1 MKQQKNYPLYEV
13 TPVNSIR
20 ELLDIALS
28 EAAEKTAF
36 KYRAKDEEIVSTS
49 YKDFIRDVNAI
60 GSALC
65 ELGVIGDHI
74 AQIGEN
80 SYRWVTVYLAA
91 LAGNGVYIPI
101 DKDLP
106 EADILNIANHSDT
119 SVLFYTPKYDE
130 IIEEN
135 AHSALSHIKY
145 FIRVEKS
152 FDDQSAEYV
161 DPRFLSYNKLI
172 RRGYDLLDEGYAEY
186 FDKHS
191 EPYDLK
197 MIVYTSG
204 TTGLAKGVM
213 LCEHNLVSC
222 VYYGLQVS
230 TVYDTCL
237 SVLPYHH
244 TYEAVAGLLVSLHHH
259 STICINE
266 NLKYVMKNLL
276 TYKPDYIYLVPA
288 FAEEFYRRIW
298 STAKKTGKEKGLRT
312 LIKTSNNLRKVGI
325 DARRKLFSTIHENFG
340 GNLKKIVCGGA
351 PVRPEIGEFFDAI
364 GINLIN
370 GYGITECSPL
380 VSANRDYFN
389 DWNTVGCPLPCCE
402 IKLDDITPEGIGE
415 ICVKGDIVMLGYYK
429 MPEITAEVLEE
440 DGWFHTGDYG
450 TMNDLGQLKITG
462 RKKNIIVLS
471 NGKNV
476 YPEEIENY
484 IQNIPYVKEVIVYG
498 LKNEYG
504 EEYKLC
510 AEIFLNSEKIEELGI
525 TDPAASLKKD
535 IAEVCAP
542 LPVYKNIGK
551 IVIRTKE
558 FDKTTTNKI
567 KRQSIIGES
576 TESSECSDKP
586 EEKA

>member
-1 MKQQKNYPLYEV
+1 MKKQTNYPLYEV

-20 ELLDIALS
+20 ELLDIA
-28 EAAEKTAF
+28 EAETPDKIAF
-36 KYRAKDEEIVSTS
+36 KYRIKDDNIKEVKYAE
-49 YKDFIRDVNAI
+49 FIRDVNAI

-65 ELGVIGDHI
+65 ELGVIGEHI

-80 SYRWVTVYLAA
+80 SYNWVNVYLSV
-91 LAGNGVYIPI
+91 LAGNGVYVPV

-106 EADILNIANHSDT
+106 ECDLINILKHSDS
-119 SVLFYTPKYDE
+119 SVLFYSSKYDDFVSKNASSELADFHYFVRICNNEEKADE
-130 IIEEN
+130 IPE
-135 AHSALSHIKY
+135 Y
-145 FIRVEKS
+145 FATS
-152 FDDQSAEYV
+152 
-161 DPRFLSYNKLI
+161 PRFLSFKKLKEHGYELLDN
-172 RRGYDLLDEGYAEY
+172 GYDEY
-186 FDKHS
+186 PKRHS
-191 EPYDLK
+191 EPHDLK

-204 TTGLAKGVM
+204 TTGIAKGVM
-213 LCEHNLVSC
+213 LCEHNLISI

-230 TVYDTCL
+230 TVYDTYL

-266 NLKYVMKNLL
+266 NLKTVMKNLV

-298 STAKKTGKEKGLRT
+298 ATARKSGKESGLKA

-325 DARRKLFSTIHENFG
+325 DMRHKFFSTIHENFG

-351 PVRPEIGEFFDAI
+351 PIRPEIGEFFDSI

-380 VSANRDYFN
+380 VAANRDFFN
-389 DWNTVGCPLPCCE
+389 DCNTVGCVLPCCE
-402 IKLDDITPEGIGE
+402 LKLEDVTPDGIGE

-429 MPEITAEVLEE
+429 MPAETAEVLSD
-440 DGWFHTGDYG
+440 DGWFRTGDYG
-450 TMNDLGQLKITG
+450 MINDKEQLLITG

-471 NGKNV
+471 NGKNI

-484 IQNIPYVKEVIVYG
+484 IQNIPYVKEVVVYG
-498 LKNEYG
+498 LKNEFG
-504 EEYKLC
+504 EETKLC
-510 AEIFLNSEKIEELGI
+510 AEVFLNAEKLEELGI
-525 TDPAASLKKD
+525 TEPAEKLKKD
-535 IAEVCAP
+535 ISHATSS
-542 LPVYKNIGK
+542 LPSYKSIGK

-567 KRQSIIGES
+567 KRQSI
-576 TESSECSDKP
+576 TEN
-586 EEKA
+586 EE

>member
-1 MKQQKNYPLYEV
+1 MKESKNYPLYDV
-13 TPVNSIR
+13 APVNSIR
-20 ELLDIALS
+20 ELLDTAES
-28 EAAEKTAF
+28 EVPEKIAF
-36 KYRAKDEEIVSTS
+36 KYRVENDVIKEITYARFV
-49 YKDFIRDVNAI
+49 RDVNAL
-60 GSALC
+60 GAALC
-65 ELGVIGDHI
+65 ELGVIGSHI

-80 SYRWVTVYLAA
+80 SYRWINVYLTA
-91 LAGNGVYIPI
+91 LAGNGVYVPV
-101 DKDLP
+101 DKELP
-106 EADILNIANHSDT
+106 EADVLHVLLHSDST
-119 SVLFYTPKYDE
+119 VLFYSEKYDE
-130 IIEEN
+130 LVKNN
-135 AHSALSHIKY
+135 ANGALSAIRY
-145 FIRVEKS
+145 FIRISNRETDNDSIPDYFVSDKRFIAFEKLKKHGYELL
-152 FDDQSAEYV
+152 DT
-161 DPRFLSYNKLI
+161 
-172 RRGYDLLDEGYAEY
+172 GYDEY
-186 FDKHS
+186 MKRHS
-191 EPYDLK
+191 DPYDLK

-213 LCEHNLVSC
+213 LCEHNLVSI

-230 TVYDTCL
+230 TVYDMYL

-266 NLKYVMKNLL
+266 NLKAVMKNLG

-288 FAEEFYRRIW
+288 FAEEFYRKIW
-298 STAKKTGKEKGLRT
+298 ATAKRSGKEKGLKA

-325 DARRKLFSTIHENFG
+325 DARKKFFAAIHESFG

-351 PVRPEIGEFFDAI
+351 PIRPEIGEFFDSI

-380 VSANRDYFN
+380 VAANRDYFN
-389 DWNTVGCPLPCCE
+389 DWNTVGCVLPCCE
-402 IKLDDITPEGIGE
+402 IKLEDVTPEGIGE

-429 MPEITAEVLEE
+429 MPEATAEVLSD
-440 DGWFHTGDYG
+440 DGWFRTGDYG
-450 TMNDLGQLKITG
+450 MINSKEQLIITG

-484 IQNIPYVKEVIVYG
+484 IQSIPYIKEVVVYG

-510 AEIFLNSEKIEELGI
+510 AEVFLNADKLEELGI
-525 TDPAASLKKD
+525 TNPAESLKKD
-535 IAEVCAP
+535 MASACAS

-551 IVIRTKE
+551 IVIRSRE

-567 KRQSIIGES
+567 RRQSVEGP
-576 TESSECSDKP
+576 DKD
-586 EEKA
+586 